1 MSRQVDAG
9 ADPKRRLGTRAPRR
23 WMSALPRLAGVVLA
37 VALLLPAA
45 PAVAQNSAEIEA
57 TMRQLELEASRAG
70 HLERALNNSIGQV
83 QGSIAK
89 CLAEI
94 RRVGANNDVRKVLRN
109 IDRRPGQQYFNL
121 STENVLR
128 RLERAA
134 GRKLN
139 LSEFDLEVCVQAYD
153 LYFGLKAHTDRR
165 LTNPAIGCQPDQNF
179 CQGTDPGSYIC
190 CGGST
195 PICAQSCDDEGGVCE
210 PYCLPSLSC
219 FPGEA
224 TVALEDGTTRRMD
237 ELRIGDRVAV
247 IRPDGTRSFDDVY
260 LFTHKDGAASGRYL
274 TLTLASGRTLSLSP
288 RHFIPVATDVAAS
301 WEGRIVK
308 AADEL
313 REGDIV
319 WHEAADGSMASAAVT
334 AITSQSRVGLYNPL
348 TMGGSILVDGV
359 AASAHSD
366 WFLDGIVSPDT
377 QAKVYQAILAPV
389 RLAYLALGPERTEIV
404 AERWGV
410 VDAVRDAT
418 LPGGAVV
425 WLWAVLGALAGMGL
439 LVWRRRAAAH

>member
-1 MSRQVDAG
+1 MSSQDDTG
-9 ADPKRRLGTRAPRR
+9 AVPKRQLGTRAPRR
-23 WMSALPRLAGVVLA
+23 RVPALLQLAGAVLA
-37 VALLLPAA
+37 VALVLPSA
-45 PAVAQNSAEIEA
+45 PAVAQNSAEINA
-57 TMRQLELEASRAG
+57 TMRQLELEARRAG
-70 HLERALNNSIGQV
+70 HLERALKSSIGQV

-89 CLAEI
+89 CLAEV
-94 RRVGANNDVRKVLRN
+94 RRVGDNNEVRKVLRN
-109 IDRRPGQQYFNL
+109 IERKPGQQYFNL

-128 RLERAA
+128 QLKRAA
-134 GRKLN
+134 GRKLD
-139 LSEFDLEVCVQAYD
+139 LTEFDLEVCVQAYD
-153 LYFGLKAHTDRR
+153 LYFGLKAHTERR
-165 LTNPAIGCQPDQNF
+165 LTNPATGCQPDQNF

-210 PYCLPSLSC
+210 PYCEPSLSC

-247 IRPDGTRSFDDVY
+247 IRPDGGRGFEDVY

-274 TLTLASGRTLSLSP
+274 TLSLASGRTLSLSP
-288 RHFIPVATDVAAS
+288 RHFIPVATDAAAS
-301 WEGRIVK
+301 WERHVVK

-313 REGDIV
+313 REGDVV
-319 WHEAADGSMASAAVT
+319 WYAAADGSMASAAVT
-334 AITSQSRVGLYNPL
+334 AIASQARAGLYNPL

-366 WFLDGIVSPDT
+366 WFLDGIVSPDK

-418 LPGGAVV
+418 LPGGVMV
-425 WLWAVLGALAGMGL
+425 WLWAALGTLAGMGL